1 MDVATWFRQWLTRH
15 PLNTPAGVDRARF
28 TADVMAKINAL
39 PSVSGRSAVPA
50 PVRVWTIWRRLSLT
64 VATVAA
70 GAAIAV
76 VVLRS
81 SHQPT
86 VRLAEPLVVAEAQ
99 PDDDEWLQETLQLLD
114 QLDEDVA
121 SDAVQNGTDKEWMQ
135 ELQMLDETEL
145 STGS

>member
-1 MDVATWFRQWLTRH
+1 MDLATWFRQWLTRH
-15 PLNTPAGVDRARF
+15 PLDTPAGVDRARF

-39 PSVSGRSAVPA
+39 PSVSGRAPVLA
-50 PVRVWTIWRRLSLT
+50 PVRVWTIWQRLSLT

-76 VVLRS
+76 VALRS
-81 SHQPT
+81 SHQQTAGP
-86 VRLAEPLVVAEAQ
+86 AEPLVVAEAQ
-99 PDDDEWLQETLQLLD
+99 SDDDEWLQETLQLLD

-121 SDAVQNGTDKEWMQ
+121 SDAVQNGTDEDWMQ
-135 ELQMLDETEL
+135 ELQMLDETDL